1 MKLYKNTLIT
11 SIIVFFICVIL
22 SFIFGLTCV
31 AEFKIVQIITD
42 YLIGIACSVV
52 VVIITTFLQFKYE
65 QKKLVNSVLSETQFL
80 LFYYLLVVC
89 SLYPDEET
97 PKKTW
102 EHYYDEIY
110 DAVKKISLEI
120 SNIEWFSCKK
130 SKAINKIQQS
140 VLQLMIDIAKSS
152 ANDKKDGLVNSI
164 DIDCFKNIKDNVLLV
179 ANEDEYMVKEII
191 RNYDR
196 IQEELKA
203 LESCQEK
210 DMELLEKN

>member
-1 MKLYKNTLIT
+1 M
-11 SIIVFFICVIL
+11 
-22 SFIFGLTCV
+22 
-31 AEFKIVQIITD
+31 
-42 YLIGIACSVV
+42 
-52 VVIITTFLQFKYE
+52 QFKYE